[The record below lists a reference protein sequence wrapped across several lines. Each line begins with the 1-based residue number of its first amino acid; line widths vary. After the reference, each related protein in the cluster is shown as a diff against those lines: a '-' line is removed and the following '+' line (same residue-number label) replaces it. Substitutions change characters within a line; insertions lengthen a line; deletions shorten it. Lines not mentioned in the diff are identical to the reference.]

1 VKKTLLFVM
10 CTNLLAYDS
19 PSTGNL
25 QIFPAD
31 NYWRWNISQHD
42 VHPNSNNF
50 ISSVGIDKNLHPDF
64 GTVWAGAPNG
74 IPYEVV
80 GNSDAMV
87 PVTFTAW
94 GNESDPGPYRIPL
107 TAQIEGGA
115 SSTGDRHV
123 IGVDT
128 SNKILYELYSSY
140 PKATNWEAASGA
152 IFDLTKNDFHPD
164 TWTSA
169 DAAGLPIFPG
179 LVRYEEA
186 AALGEINH
194 AIRVTVNNSQK
205 ACIFPASHYASSST
219 DPNRPPMGL
228 RFRLKAD
235 YDISTF
241 PAVAQV
247 ILRALKKH
255 GMIVADN
262 GGDWFI
268 SGAPD
273 TRWSDDDLHTLK
285 QVKGSDFE
293 VVRTVDDNGDPI
305 YPSST
310 RSARSKLLM
319 QRAEKSAAGCNFFDM
334 QGRRMQAAA
343 ASVHPGVYL
352 LMPAGRTPVKRFNV
366 SQNRALTEN

>member
-1 VKKTLLFVM
+1 MKKIVLVALYA
-10 CTNLLAYDS
+10 CAYAYDS
-19 PSTGNL
+19 PSIGNL
-25 QIFPAD
+25 QVFPAD
-31 NYWRWNISQHD
+31 NYWHWDISQHE
-42 VHPNSNNF
+42 VHPNSDNF
-50 ISSVGIDKNLHPDF
+50 INSVGADKNLHPDF

-80 GNSDAMV
+80 GNNDPMV

-94 GNESDPGPYRIPL
+94 GDESDPSPYRIPL
-107 TAQIEGGA
+107 TAQIEGGL

-128 SNKILYELYSSY
+128 SNSILYELYASY
-140 PKATNWEAASGA
+140 PKATYWEARSGA
-152 IFDLTKNDFHPD
+152 IFDLTKNDYHPD

-186 AALGEINH
+186 VTKGEIDH
-194 AIRVTVNNSQK
+194 AIRMTVNNSQK
-205 ACIFPASHYASSST
+205 AYIFPASHFASSST

-228 RFRLKAD
+228 RFRLKAG
-235 YDISTF
+235 YDISGF
-241 PAVAQV
+241 PAAAQV

-273 TRWSDDDLHTLK
+273 TRWSDDDLHALK

-293 VVRTVDDNGDPI
+293 VVKTVDEKGDPI
-305 YPSST
+305 YPSAT
-310 RSARSKLLM
+310 RNISPDTCIAAISRTNGEHKAYDIRGRAISQCDANRSSGLKILSAGTQHHL
-319 QRAEKSAAGCNFFDM
+319 
-334 QGRRMQAAA
+334 
-343 ASVHPGVYL
+343 
-352 LMPAGRTPVKRFNV
+352 KRFN
-366 SQNRALTEN
+366 ALK